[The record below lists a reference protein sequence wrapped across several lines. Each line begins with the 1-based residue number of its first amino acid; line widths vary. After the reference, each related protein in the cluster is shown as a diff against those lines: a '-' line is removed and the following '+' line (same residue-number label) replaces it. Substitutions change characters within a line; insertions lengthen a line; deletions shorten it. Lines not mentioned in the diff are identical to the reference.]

1 MRLESSVTS
10 VSWIPS
16 ESVSGMFKAG
26 FAVGASRFD
35 DPPPEVL
42 QDLGALFA
50 AEGFRF
56 ANRLAAWIKVDDGR
70 IVDAGYTGRGYICR
84 TRFGWGPSGK

>member
-1 MRLESSVTS
+1 MRFEASVTS

-56 ANRLAAWIKVDDGR
+56 ANRARSAASPISS
-70 IVDAGYTGRGYICR
+70 
-84 TRFGWGPSGK
+84 GWRLPCGPPWP